1 MDGGSI
7 RIDNH
12 LPEQSASSTMLDEV
26 ARALTR
32 RPKILSPRW
41 LYDDR
46 GSELFDEITRLPEY
60 YPTEAERSILQARAS
75 DIVAMTG
82 ADSVV
87 ELGSGTSDKTRTLL
101 DAFWAAGQLRRF
113 VPVDVSEGTLVEAA
127 NALAARYRGVEVHA
141 LVGDFTR
148 HLQFLPTAGRR
159 LIAFLGGTIGNLY
172 VEERRAFLGALAD
185 RLERDESL
193 LLGIDLMKPVQ
204 RIVDAYDDPAGV
216 TGDFIRNV
224 LHVINRDAGANFD
237 VAGFDYV
244 PLWDAR
250 EERMDL
256 RLRPAEPQ
264 RIRVGDLGLEVEVSA
279 GEELHVEISAKF
291 RPERIID
298 ELHEL
303 GFDTQAHWTDDR
315 DDFGLLLAT
324 RR

>member
-46 GSELFDEITRLPEY
+46 GSQLFDEITRLPEY
-60 YPTEAERSILQARAS
+60 YPTEAERSILQARAG

-148 HLQFLPTAGRR
+148 HLQFLPTRAGGSSPFSAERSAISTSR
-159 LIAFLGGTIGNLY
+159 SDGRSWVHSPIGSN
-172 VEERRAFLGALAD
+172 A
-185 RLERDESL
+185 
-193 LLGIDLMKPVQ
+193 
-204 RIVDAYDDPAGV
+204 
-216 TGDFIRNV
+216 T
-224 LHVINRDAGANFD
+224 NRSC
-237 VAGFDYV
+237 
-244 PLWDAR
+244 
-250 EERMDL
+250 
-256 RLRPAEPQ
+256 
-264 RIRVGDLGLEVEVSA
+264 SA
-279 GEELHVEISAKF
+279 S
-291 RPERIID
+291 
-298 ELHEL
+298 
-303 GFDTQAHWTDDR
+303 T
-315 DDFGLLLAT
+315 
-324 RR
+324 